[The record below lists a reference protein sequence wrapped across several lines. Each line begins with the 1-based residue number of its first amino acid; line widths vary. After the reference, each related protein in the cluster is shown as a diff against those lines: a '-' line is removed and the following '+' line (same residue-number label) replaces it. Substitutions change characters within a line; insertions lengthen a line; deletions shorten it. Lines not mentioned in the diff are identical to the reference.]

1 MRLADFREM
10 FGGNI
15 EQINRAVRAN
25 LATSHAIE
33 VAEGDIEIHA
43 RLHDSGQA
51 IFHEGRLQHAG
62 RTFTD
67 T

>member
-1 MRLADFREM
+1 MHLADFHEV

-25 LATSHAIE
+25 LAALHAVE
-33 VAEGDIEIHA
+33 VAEGNIEIHA
-43 RLHDSGQA
+43 RLHDSEQA

-67 T
+67 A